1 MGKNEGSKGVVRI
14 GRHAGVGSIALV
26 VGASAALGLLFAAP
40 VAEVLDAV
48 NIDLGGAEWFV
59 GFLLT
64 GIVFAGIILLCLSLA
79 YGTVHW
85 NPQKGT
91 VRLRRREVPV
101 SSITVAWRTV
111 SSSGLNGSA
120 YLVYRFVSTEGASVR
135 VLVAGR
141 PVRGLDAEGLSAL
154 MRFVGELPLE
164 APAGAAVDAAGLT
177 DQQRAAAVALTTGG
191 GKSRVGRDTL
201 LAELAVL
208 TGAAAGAEAGAG
220 VAGSPPQP
228 GAGGYPA
235 TSDPITPPQP
245 APGNPAG
252 TIFSARA
259 AELEREW
266 QADDESAVALLLAE
280 PAPARIVR
288 RVFFWLIAAALAVA
302 ALALVA
308 AVIGETVGGGLLP
321 SDANEIVGL
330 LVLGAGGVA
339 LLFYLVWCA
348 AADTDLRNRR
358 RLAHRWLENADPDAR
373 TRGIPLLLLAAW
385 GEHPRRLFTALSFL
399 SLLFGLLAAL
409 AAIVL
414 FTDDEFPVLVPTL
427 ALLGGVALLV
437 LGILGFVRVQRGRR
451 TDAEELVLLGG
462 WRVVPP
468 EVRD

>member
-40 VAEVLDAV
+40 VSEVLDAV
-48 NIDLGGAEWFV
+48 DVDLGGAEWFV
-59 GFLLT
+59 GFLLA

-85 NPQKGT
+85 DPQKGT
-91 VRLRRREVPV
+91 VRLGRREVPV

-220 VAGSPPQP
+220 
-228 GAGGYPA
+228 PA

-252 TIFSARA
+252 TISSARA

-266 QADDESAVALLLAE
+266 QTDDGSAAALLLAE

-302 ALALVA
+302 ALAIVA

-321 SDANEIVGL
+321 SDTNEIVGL

>member
-26 VGASAALGLLFAAP
+26 VGASAALGLLFAGP
-40 VAEVLDAV
+40 VAEVLDGLDV
-48 NIDLGGAEWFV
+48 ELGGAEWVV
-59 GFLLT
+59 GFL
-64 GIVFAGIILLCLSLA
+64 GAGVVFAGIILLCLTLA

-91 VRLRRREVPV
+91 ARLGRREVPV
-101 SSITVAWRTV
+101 SSITVAWRSV
-111 SSSGLNGSA
+111 SSSDLNGAA

-141 PVRGLDAEGLSAL
+141 PVRGLDAEGLGAL
-154 MRFVGELPLE
+154 TRFVAELPLE
-164 APAGAAVDAAGLT
+164 APADTAVDAAGLT
-177 DQQRAAAVALTTGG
+177 EQQRAAAVSLTSGG

-201 LAELAVL
+201 LAELAEL
-208 TGAAAGAEAGAG
+208 MGAA
-220 VAGSPPQP
+220 P
-228 GAGGYPA
+228 GASTDPAYPA
-235 TSDPITPPQP
+235 VTDPAYPAGPDPIAPQNP
-245 APGNPAG
+245 APG
-252 TIFSARA
+252 TISRARA

-280 PAPARIVR
+280 PAPARTVR
-288 RVFFWLIAAALAVA
+288 RIFFWLIAAALAVA
-302 ALALVA
+302 AFAIVA
-308 AVIGETVGGGLLP
+308 AVIGETIGGGFLP
-321 SDANEIVGL
+321 SDTNEIVGL

-348 AADTDLRNRR
+348 AADTDVRNRR
-358 RLAHRWLENADPDAR
+358 RLALRWRDEADPGTR
-373 TRGIPLLLLAAW
+373 TRGLPLLLLAAW
-385 GEHPRRLFTALSFL
+385 GEHPRRLSTAASFL
-399 SLLFGLLAAL
+399 SLFVGLLAAL

-414 FTDDEFPVLVPTL
+414 FTDDEFPLLAPVL
-427 ALLGGVALLV
+427 ALLGGVALLA
-437 LGILGFVRVQRGRR
+437 LGIVGFVRVQRRRR